1 MRRGL
6 PLCAIFCAALL
17 LLAGV
22 WASLSAQTPTL
33 PEAPDA
39 AAAIKA
45 TTGTGNAPASK
56 WTETVIDPG
65 KRS

>member
-22 WASLSAQTPTL
+22 WASLSAQTPAL

-39 AAAIKA
+39 AAIKA
-45 TTGTGNAPASK
+45 TTATEAPASK
-56 WTETVIDPG
+56 WTETVIPPG